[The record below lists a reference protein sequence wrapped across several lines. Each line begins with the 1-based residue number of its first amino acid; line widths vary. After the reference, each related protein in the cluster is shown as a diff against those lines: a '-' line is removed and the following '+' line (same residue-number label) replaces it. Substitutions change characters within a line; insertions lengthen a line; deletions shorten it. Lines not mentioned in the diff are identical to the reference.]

1 MDAQTQ
7 QKITTLNTRLGQ
19 HQNRLTGLDK
29 SLAALRA
36 ERAAT
41 EEDLYLH
48 NSLVHDFELDR
59 EQSIQ
64 SVDQLRQF
72 SDIRLAQGYAESFSS
87 LLTGPISSRASYALD
102 SIGASLR
109 NELDRLDDEIRK
121 KEAEIDS
128 LHGQLNLL
136 RGQINALQ

>member
-7 QKITTLNTRLGQ
+7 QKITTLNTRVGRCK
-19 HQNRLTGLDK
+19 NRLIDLDK

-36 ERAAT
+36 ERAQT
-41 EEDLYLH
+41 EEDLYQH
-48 NSLVHDFELDR
+48 NRLVRDFEADR
-59 EQSIQ
+59 EQIAQ
-64 SVDQLRQF
+64 SAGRLRQF
-72 SDIRLAQGYAESFSS
+72 SNIRLAQGYAESLTR
-87 LLTGPISSRASYALD
+87 LLNGTKSSRASYELD

-109 NELDRLDDEIRK
+109 SELDRLDDEIRK
-121 KEAEIDS
+121 KEAEINS